1 MVRDSIFYYNFCVWV
16 EQDRVVVVVG
26 ISQALRINPLSV
38 KGLSCYLIDA
48 SLVDYNFLVSK
59 VDIHRNPYEI

>member
-26 ISQALRINPLSV
+26 ISQALRIDSLSGEDFS
-38 KGLSCYLIDA
+38 KLLIDA
-48 SLVDYNFLVSK
+48 GLINYNLL
-59 VDIHRNPYEI
+59 I